1 LFPLTLV
8 HQAIAPPTGKAPIAQ
23 IQLHGFATAFRAI
36 KPWPDS
42 SKWTFRPRKGNTLV
56 MLSEDEP
63 RLTIADFASA
73 TIFQHGKAGSTF
85 DRVPDAA

>member
-1 LFPLTLV
+1 MDE
-8 HQAIAPPTGKAPIAQ
+8 PIASLTTKPPASA
-23 IQLHGFATAFRAI
+23 IQFHGFATAFRAI
-36 KPWPDS
+36 KPRPDS
-42 SKWTFRPRKGNTLV
+42 SKWTFRPRKRNTLA
-56 MLSEDEP
+56 MLAEDES